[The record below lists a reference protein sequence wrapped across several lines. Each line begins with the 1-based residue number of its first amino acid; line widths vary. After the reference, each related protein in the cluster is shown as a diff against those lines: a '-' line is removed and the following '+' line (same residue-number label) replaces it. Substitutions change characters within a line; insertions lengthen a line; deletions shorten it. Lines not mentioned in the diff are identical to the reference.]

1 MNPAARIEV
10 QDFFCF
16 FLGLER
22 KPGILCNQKMEEESE
37 NEQKKKETSRSRR
50 VGKAPFLLYI
60 IMWELLYEILRRN
73 TLVVLY
79 AADSL
84 GKHISDGELLNLVAT
99 LGVRD

>member
-10 QDFFCF
+10 QDFFVS
-16 FLGLER
+16 FLGVER
-22 KPGILCNQKMEEESE
+22 KLGILCNQRIEEESE
-37 NEQKKKETSRSRR
+37 NEQKKRSLPAQEEC
-50 VGKAPFLLYI
+50 KAPFLLYI

-79 AADSL
+79 AADGLS
-84 GKHISDGELLNLVAT
+84 KHISDSELLNLVAT

>member
-1 MNPAARIEV
+1 MKKI
-10 QDFFCF
+10 
-16 FLGLER
+16 LEM
-22 KPGILCNQKMEEESE
+22 KKILKMEEESD
-37 NEQKKKETSRSRR
+37 NEYKKKEPSRSRR

-84 GKHISDGELLNLVAT
+84 GKHISDSELLNLVAT